1 MSAAGSTDATADL
14 PPWACVSDRRR
25 GHIERVTAL
34 LMTWA
39 DALRVDPET
48 RRAWRDAGLWHDALR
63 DADARGLRALVP
75 NAQYPD
81 ELLHGPAAA
90 AMLERDG
97 ERRTEVVE
105 AIRWHTVGCAEW
117 GRTGRALYMAD
128 FLEPGRKFARADRAF
143 LADRVPADF
152 DAVLRQVTRQRL
164 EWALRE
170 GHPLYHETVAL
181 WNAVR

>member
-1 MSAAGSTDATADL
+1 MCAADSTDRAAHL

-34 LMTWA
+34 LLSWA
-39 DALRVDPET
+39 DALALDDAA

-63 DADARGLRALVP
+63 DADDASLRALVP
-75 NAQYPD
+75 DAEYPA

-90 AMLERDG
+90 AMLERSG
-97 ERRTEVVE
+97 ESRADVLD
-105 AIRWHTVGCAEW
+105 AIRWHTVGNPAW

-128 FLEPGRKFARADRAF
+128 FLEPGRKFARTDRAF
-143 LADRVPADF
+143 LAARVPEDF
-152 DAVLRQVTRQRL
+152 DGVLRQVTRQRL

-170 GHPLYHETVAL
+170 GHELYPETVAL